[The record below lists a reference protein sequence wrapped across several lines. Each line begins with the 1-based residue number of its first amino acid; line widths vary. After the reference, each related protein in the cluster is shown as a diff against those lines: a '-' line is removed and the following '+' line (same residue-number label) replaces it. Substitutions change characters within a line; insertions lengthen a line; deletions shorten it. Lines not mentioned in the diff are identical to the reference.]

1 MSSPNEYQG
10 QAELSNRL
18 LISDAVAQLIRD
30 GLRGQIATS
39 SQWVTYAESLSGG
52 REHPERFQAPL
63 AEQDSLRALMDV
75 LGWQESAEAAS
86 EYFAIDLRTH
96 SWALLEALQDQI
108 TSHTEQLRDTQ
119 IETGR
124 KTEITTALTE
134 LTALSVTLL
143 LKAESQRLLQTPD
156 QSTTDP

>member
-10 QAELSNRL
+10 HAELSMRL
-18 LISDAVAQLIRD
+18 LICDAVAKLVRD
-30 GLRGQIATS
+30 GLRGQIATA
-39 SQWVTYAESLSGG
+39 SQWITHAESLSGG
-52 REHPERFQAPL
+52 REHPERFQDPL

-86 EYFAIDLRTH
+86 QYVAVDLRTH

-108 TSHTEQLRDTQ
+108 TAHTEQLRDVEIGT
-119 IETGR
+119 ER

-143 LKAESQRLLQTPD
+143 LKAESQRLLQTAD